1 MADPVSPPNTAR
13 FMFLNPRAVEFFVEW
28 DTIAHDAVAIL
39 RAEAGRDPYDKRLT
53 DLVGELSTRSEEF
66 RVRWAAHNVKFH
78 RTGTKRLHHP
88 IVGDLSLHCE
98 ALELAADPG
107 QRLLVYQAEPGSPSH
122 DALNLLASWI
132 TAPAAQAAAEAD
144 DVR

>member
-1 MADPVSPPNTAR
+1 MARGRCAGRAR
-13 FMFLNPRAVEFFVEW
+13 NGCALPCSSSWTRSRRRRTSA
-28 DTIAHDAVAIL
+28 TS
-39 RAEAGRDPYDKRLT
+39 AGRDPYDKRLT
-53 DLVGELSTRSEEF
+53 TLIGELSTRSEEF

-78 RTGTKRLHHP
+78 RTGTKHLHHP
-88 IVGDLSLHCE
+88 IVGDLSLHYE

-132 TAPAAQAAAEAD
+132 TARAAEAAAEAD
-144 DVR
+144 DVC